1 MKRAI
6 VAPPSLAPAALLEL
20 KAWLGISSSR
30 DDAELTALIMAALD
44 LCEGFTGAMPLQSG
58 CEEILATSGEW
69 QSLSTRPVQ
78 AITGAAALS
87 ASGQRTALGAGDYD
101 VDLTADG
108 TGLFRLR
115 RATDQTRV
123 AVTFTAGMAT
133 GWAGLPD
140 ALRQGI
146 MRLAAHEHRRRDAD
160 KPGEAASPPA
170 AIAALWRP
178 WRRMRLA

>member
-20 KAWLGISSSR
+20 KAWLGIGTSR

-58 CEEILATSGEW
+58 CEEILVASGEW
-69 QSLSTRPVQ
+69 QSLATQPVQ

-87 ASGQRTALGAGDYD
+87 ASGQRTTLAAGDYD

-115 RATDQTRV
+115 RPLDQTRV
-123 AVTFTAGMAT
+123 AVTFAAGLAAD
-133 GWAGLPD
+133 WAGLPD
-140 ALRQGI
+140 PLRHGI

-160 KPGEAASPPA
+160 KPGDAASPPA